1 MGTVTINQDRY
12 EQLLDTETRVD
23 VLLDVIRGENFIT
36 IKDIF
41 RILGCTK
48 DVRRI
53 EEKEREEK

>member
-1 MGTVTINQDRY
+1 MYTVTINQDRY

-41 RILGCTK
+41 RILGCTR

>member
-1 MGTVTINQDRY
+1 MYTVTINQDRY

-23 VLLDVIRGENFIT
+23 VLLDVIRGENFVT

>member
-1 MGTVTINQDRY
+1 MYTITINQDRY
-12 EQLLDTETRVD
+12 ERLLDTETRVD

-41 RILGCTK
+41 RILGYTE
-48 DVRRI
+48 DARRI

>member
-1 MGTVTINQDRY
+1 MYTVTINQDRY

-41 RILGCTK
+41 RILGCTE

>member
-1 MGTVTINQDRY
+1 MDTVTINQDRY

-41 RILGCTK
+41 RILGCTR

>member
-1 MGTVTINQDRY
+1 MYTVTINQDRY
-12 EQLLDTETRVD
+12 EQLLDAETRVD

-41 RILGCTK
+41 RILGCTE

>member
-1 MGTVTINQDRY
+1 MYTVTINQDRY